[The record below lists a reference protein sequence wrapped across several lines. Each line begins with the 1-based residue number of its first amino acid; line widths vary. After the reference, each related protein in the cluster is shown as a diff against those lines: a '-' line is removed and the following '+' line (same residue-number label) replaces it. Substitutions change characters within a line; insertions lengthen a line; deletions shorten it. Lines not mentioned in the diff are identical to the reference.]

1 MSPIV
6 DPARRADLLTS
17 LDRPSPVKVRLLTAG
32 EKRHRAGRL
41 VRLAITRSDL
51 KYAAVSDK
59 DHGQLSREIDDKEK
73 LSFHDMFATW
83 PPAVWRELIALLA
96 VEFGGDVTRVIT
108 MRDTPGGT
116 VA

>member
-1 MSPIV
+1 MPPIV
-6 DPARRADLLTS
+6 DPTRRADLLTTV
-17 LDRPSPVKVRLLTAG
+17 DRPSPAKAALLTPG

-51 KYAAVSDK
+51 KFQAVSDK

-96 VEFGGDVTRVIT
+96 VEFGGDVRIVVTLPRT
-108 MRDTPGGT
+108 G
-116 VA
+116 

>member
-1 MSPIV
+1 MSSIV
-6 DPARRADLLTS
+6 DSARRADLLTTV
-17 LDRPSPVKVRLLTAG
+17 DRPSPVKATLLTPR

-51 KYAAVSDK
+51 KFQAVSEK

-73 LSFHDMFATW
+73 LSFHEMFATW

-96 VEFGGDVTRVIT
+96 LEFGAEVSRVIT
-108 MRDTPGGT
+108 MPEG
-116 VA
+116 A

>member
-6 DPARRADLLTS
+6 DPTRRTDLLTS
-17 LDRPSPVKVRLLTAG
+17 LDRPSPVKVAILTPG

-51 KYAAVSDK
+51 KFQAVSEK
-59 DHGQLSREIDDKEK
+59 DHGQMSREIDDKEK
-73 LSFHDMFATW
+73 LSFHEMFATW

-96 VEFGGDVTRVIT
+96 VEFGGEVSRVIT
-108 MRDTPGGT
+108 IRDG
-116 VA
+116 V

>member
-1 MSPIV
+1 MAPIV
-6 DPARRADLLTS
+6 DPSRPADLLTTVE
-17 LDRPSPVKVRLLTAG
+17 RPSPVKVDGLTAG

-51 KYAAVSDK
+51 KFQAVSAK

-83 PPAVWRELIALLA
+83 PPAVWRELLPLLVA
-96 VEFGGDVTRVIT
+96 EFGGTVDRVMTIPE
-108 MRDTPGGT
+108 R
-116 VA
+116 A